1 MTSPRTVPLLA
12 GAVLLALGL
21 HNGPAQAETFRINVA
36 SGSPPVVP
44 WVKMIK
50 TVFIPEVDKRLG
62 AAGGQHKIVWRTS
75 FSGTAAKVGGVLEA
89 VETGLV
95 EMGQVYA
102 IFEQDKLILQNVT
115 YMTPFGSDDLML
127 VTRLMQE
134 MHKEH
139 PALANA
145 WLRYNQVF
153 IAPIGLDTHYLAT
166 NFPVR
171 SLDDLKGRKIGG
183 AGTIAN
189 WLTGVGAVAVYG
201 NFSVHYTNIK
211 TGVYDGLLNFSSG
224 IFPNKLHEVA
234 PYLTRVDFGAQFV
247 GGLTVNRDTWKAFPA
262 PVRKAFT
269 EAGEVYRVK
278 VATALMAFAGVAE
291 KKMVAQGAKIS
302 RLPASERARWAT
314 TMPNIADAWAKRA
327 EAKKLPG
334 REVLS
339 AWMNKLR
346 KNGVKLA
353 RDWDK

>member
-1 MTSPRTVPLLA
+1 MKSMRMAMPVIGTILSSVAWLSTA
-12 GAVLLALGL
+12 T
-21 HNGPAQAETFRINVA
+21 QAETFRINIA

-50 TVFIPEVDKRLG
+50 TVFIPEVDKRLL
-62 AAGGQHKIVWRTS
+62 AAGGKNKIVWRTS

-89 VETGLV
+89 VQSGLV

-102 IFEQDKLILQNVT
+102 IFEQDKLILQNIT
-115 YMTPFGSDDLML
+115 YMTPFGSDDLSL

-153 IAPIGLDTHYLAT
+153 IAGIGLDTHYLAT
-166 NFPVR
+166 NFPVK

-183 AGTIAN
+183 AGAIAN

-234 PYLTRVDFGAQFV
+234 PYLIRVDFGAQFV
-247 GGLTVNRDTWKAFPA
+247 GGLTVNRDVWNKFPA
-262 PVRKAFT
+262 EVRKAFL

-278 VATALMAFAGVAE
+278 VAKALETFAKIAE

-302 RLPASERARWAT
+302 RLSPAERARWAAAL
-314 TMPNIADAWAKRA
+314 PNIAAAWAKRA
-327 EAKKLPG
+327 EAKGLPG
-334 REVLS
+334 DKILS
-339 AWMNKLR
+339 AWMEKLR
-346 KNGVKLA
+346 KNGVKPG